1 MTDYSVAVL
10 LKLGDQL
17 TAPMRKVA
25 SGLIASTRGIT
36 KGIAGSGLVEQAGA
50 MTRSLGRTA
59 GAVSA
64 VGDRLS
70 GLAPV
75 VAAVASG
82 FSAAGLVRVASDYAN
97 VGAEVL
103 ATAKSINVGVEALQ
117 ELRYAAS
124 VNKIEAG
131 QLDSSLDRLQKT
143 IINVATGQGDEAVS
157 LFQRLGISARDARG
171 NIKSAVDILP
181 QIADAFARNQNGGMR
196 KAMAES
202 LGIDEALIP
211 LLARGKQALLAYGQE
226 ARRLGIVLSEDAI
239 TAAAAYAEE
248 QKKTTFALEGLR
260 NTVGASLLP
269 VLQPLIATFREWL
282 VANRE
287 LVASRVA
294 EAVQAI
300 ADAFKGI
307 SLTGI
312 LEGVTSFVRGASDA
326 VNWIGGWKVAIGGLL
341 VVMNAGL
348 LISLAQLAQALVF
361 SRTSI
366 VAWIASMAWGVVVQ
380 TAGAMMNLVTALRA
394 GYGAMAS
401 FNLVLAANPIGA
413 VILAATALAGVAY
426 LIYENWGSIAE
437 WFGEK
442 LAAVRAAFDTGLVQG
457 LYTILRE
464 FNPAL
469 ILAEALNGMIKYLF
483 DFDLF
488 AAGAKMIGSLA
499 DGMKSMLPDIGGIL
513 GSVKGFFGLGP
524 DPAAAP
530 ERRSGGAGLLAT
542 AARAGVA
549 GGPGAPGP
557 NGGVDVNVRFE
568 RAPAGMRVDT
578 QSRGAA
584 STEVEVGHSFADMPA
599 Y

>member
-82 FSAAGLVRVASDYAN
+82 FSAAGLVRVAGDYAN

-269 VLQPLIATFREWL
+269 VLQPLIETFREWL

-307 SLTGI
+307 SLTAI
-312 LEGVTSFVRGASDA
+312 LDGVTGFVRAASDA
-326 VNWIGGWKVAIGGLL
+326 VGLIGGWKNAAIALV

-348 LISLAQLAQALVF
+348 IYSTVAATREMGLLGWQIAKTVFQMGALIATQA
-361 SRTSI
+361 
-366 VAWIASMAWGVVVQ
+366 
-380 TAGAMMNLVTALRA
+380 AGAIMNFVTAIRA
-394 GYGAMAS
+394 GYGAMAA
-401 FNLVLAANPIGA
+401 FNLILAANPIGA
-413 VILAATALAGVAY
+413 VILAVTALAGAAY
-426 LIYENWGSIAE
+426 LIYDNWEPITKFFGDLWASI
-437 WFGEK
+437 GK
-442 LAAVRAAFDTGLVQG
+442 AFEDGVAWVSGLLDPLMARIEQ
-457 LYTILRE
+457 
-464 FNPAL
+464 FKN
-469 ILAEALNGMIKYLF
+469 ILATVRGGAGGLF
-483 DFDLF
+483 DM
-488 AAGAKMIGSLA
+488 AKSAI
-499 DGMKSMLPDIGGIL
+499 
-513 GSVKGFFGLGP
+513 GLGP

-530 ERRSGGAGLLAT
+530 ERRSGGPSLLAT